1 MVQTQLGV
9 TLSTTMSCVPMFAM
23 RNVVGWTVPGPTAPK
38 SSRAGEILMN
48 PPGTIMS
55 SEPLARDWDGGGE
68 AVLVFETGSW
78 GVTAVGGVG
87 ESPHPMGSTARPK
100 IPPSD
105 RVSADMKVRWDFICT
120 V

>member
-1 MVQTQLGV
+1 
-9 TLSTTMSCVPMFAM
+9 
-23 RNVVGWTVPGPTAPK
+23 
-38 SSRAGEILMN
+38 
-48 PPGTIMS
+48 MS
-55 SEPLARDWDGGGE
+55 SEPLARDWAGGGE
-68 AVLVFETGSW
+68 AIPGFETGSWLVTAW

-87 ESPHPMGSTARPK
+87 VSPHPMGSTARPK